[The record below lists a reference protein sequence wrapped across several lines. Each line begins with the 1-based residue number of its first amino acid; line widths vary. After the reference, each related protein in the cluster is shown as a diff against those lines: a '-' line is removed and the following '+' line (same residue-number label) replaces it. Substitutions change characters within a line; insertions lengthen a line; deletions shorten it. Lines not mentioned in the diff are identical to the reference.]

1 MGGGEMSDVEMGGG
15 DGNVMLYVLQVV
27 LVPDEYVAATGQEVV
42 YRAEASGT
50 QLRYDWLLPGNLLLI
65 DQDDRSLGMGDR
77 TYVDTNIH
85 SEVFGTRRPTGHVR
99 RAYICL

>member
-15 DGNVMLYVLQVV
+15 GGNVMLYVQVV

-65 DQDDRSLGMGDR
+65 DQELRLYVKRFARSR
-77 TYVDTNIH
+77 TIPPCTLKH
-85 SEVFGTRRPTGHVR
+85 
-99 RAYICL
+99 